1 MKTFLITEDEKN
13 RILNM
18 HKTRTANHYLNEQL
32 MSGDP
37 VPNEYK
43 DLIGKTVIFKYKNT
57 IEITSKSSPS
67 DVWYDDTIRELGPE
81 DKGVYD
87 DVINSPIRGK
97 IIAAIGSTSD
107 NFAIV
112 QLTVKNISPELGF
125 SLFSEKDNIIYR
137 CGTNTFEADIEIS
150 QAASVNGPFFEDKI
164 VNVGY
169 TCPSLS
175 QYLETK
181 LPCGNFD
188 FSMKDNETLPNTL
201 S

>member
-57 IEITSKSSPS
+57 IEITSKSSPG
-67 DVWYDDTIRELGPE
+67 DTWYEDTIRELGDE
-81 DKGVYD
+81 DKKVYD
-87 DVINSPIRGK
+87 NVINSPIRCK
-97 IIAAIGSTSD
+97 IIGVMGA
-107 NFAIV
+107 NFGNNAIV
-112 QLTVKNISPELGF
+112 RLTVKDISPELGF
-125 SLFSEKDNIIYR
+125 SFISNEDNVTYT
-137 CGTNTFEADIEIS
+137 CGTNTFDADIEIS

-175 QYLETK
+175 QYLEKK

-188 FSMKDNETLPNTL
+188 FSIKDNDSLPGTL